1 MKNNLK
7 EIEEC
12 MFSTH
17 NFDKGLILGAE
28 TLRIMRNVYGKVHP
42 IVSHHMMKVYTLITI
57 SNYVDEENVDFLNK
71 TICGR
76 VSYKSGRSYDEK
88 FLMIFYFLCC
98 NEVLKNG
105 EKMSRKGR
113 GERERK

>member
-1 MKNNLK
+1 MK

-28 TLRIMRNVYGKVHP
+28 TLRIMRNVYGKIHP

-71 TICGR
+71 TIDCVKLTHGR
-76 VSYKSGRSYDEK
+76 NHELYQT
-88 FLMIFYFLCC
+88 YFRHIL
-98 NEVLKNG
+98 
-105 EKMSRKGR
+105 
-113 GERERK
+113 